1 MNNRRNSR
9 LTAAAKQLRRNMTPE
24 ERHLWYD
31 FLKKLPVSFHR
42 QKVFGNY
49 IADFYCASAKLVVE
63 LDGSQHYQQ
72 AGLSADAQRDAFFR
86 GQGIAVLRY
95 SNADVNRKFAS
106 VCQDIWNHVPALRAR
121 PHNNLNSPQ

>member
-1 MNNRRNSR
+1 MNDRRNSR

-106 VCQDIWNHVPALRAR
+106 VCQDIWNHVSSLCAPA
-121 PHNNLNSPQ
+121 N